1 MVVKGKGKFTR
12 KKRKG
17 SKKQKG
23 GMERAIVPVNV
34 DKNYLMSL
42 PIEARMQF
50 LHEQRENDPE
60 SFRNLM

>member
-1 MVVKGKGKFTR
+1 MVVKGKKKYTRRKGKKKYTR
-12 KKRKG
+12 KKGNKRKVD
-17 SKKQKG
+17 KKQKG

-50 LHEQRENDPE
+50 LH
-60 SFRNLM
+60 